1 MQKNFW
7 VKNGALGENGCP
19 KGLWVKIGVLG
30 GNGHAKGPFGLKWSF
45 RGNECTFGSKMRLW
59 GKWASKGT
67 LG

>member
-7 VKNGALGENGCP
+7 VKNGALGKNGCP

-30 GNGHAKGPFGLKWSF
+30 GNGHAKGL
-45 RGNECTFGSKMRLW
+45 
-59 GKWASKGT
+59 

>member
-7 VKNGALGENGCP
+7 VKNGALGENGHT

-30 GNGHAKGPFGLKWSF
+30 ENGHTK
-45 RGNECTFGSKMRLW
+45 RL
-59 GKWASKGT
+59 

>member
-7 VKNGALGENGCP
+7 VKNGALGENGRT

-30 GNGHAKGPFGLKWSF
+30 ENGHTK
-45 RGNECTFGSKMRLW
+45 RL
-59 GKWASKGT
+59 